1 MMVPQARDVQNYADS
16 DVESQVKDGLEAS
29 KQYERNRKR
38 LSSSEQEDMMKVHF
52 PRVPAG
58 DVAKQ
63 LTENEYMELRTSMM
77 REEDKTRS
85 QYIANLHKQL
95 SEYHSILDELSLVTF
110 KYEALQKSYQEQVA
124 ERNSRIHSLEQ
135 EVAALKRDVHQQH
148 QQPNYDAYH
157 VENNMTFPRRVSVIH
172 PFCNGGLTYQPQ
184 MPSFP
189 LFVHQPH
196 QPPVQMQQMRQ
207 TSTSSLIQL
216 PNTSPSSLQQP
227 TTASTGS
234 SFYNNSIDS
243 RMYELPP
250 GQQQQASSTTLHY
263 EDMTEPAGRYVSA
276 FSPRSTAGTYN
287 QQLCDVVDHLHTV
300 YFPSADVIDMKRKIS
315 SASDLE
321 EYKRF
326 RRDD

>member
-1 MMVPQARDVQNYADS
+1 MMVPQAQDDHTYADF

-38 LSSSEQEDMMKVHF
+38 LSSSVQEDMMRVHF

-58 DVAKQ
+58 DVTKQ

-124 ERNSRIHSLEQ
+124 ERDSRIHSLEQ

-157 VENNMTFPRRVSVIH
+157 VENNMAFPRRVSVIH
-172 PFCNGGLTYQPQ
+172 PFCNGGLTYQPE

-189 LFVHQPH
+189 CAHQPH

-276 FSPRSTAGTYN
+276 FSPSTAGTYN

-300 YFPSADVIDMKRKIS
+300 YFPSADVIDRKRKIS
-315 SASDLE
+315 IASDLQ
-321 EYKRF
+321 EYTRF
-326 RRDD
+326 KRDD